1 MSNPFVRM
9 SKMHKIIELC
19 EEPKRFTELKRA
31 IGISDPGLTKHLKSL
46 QRLGW
51 VRKMD
56 DGRYGLT
63 GSGREVL
70 PTARRAA
77 LTLAEFKSTPMWVDG
92 MNTTHFGVEGEDGIR
107 LLSKVREAVMGYRK
121 RHPDKA
127 FVVSV
132 IYKGEPDAPSGS

>member
-1 MSNPFVRM
+1 MSDLFVRM

-19 EEPKRFTELKRA
+19 EEPKKFTELKKA

-46 QRLGW
+46 QKLGW
-51 VRKMD
+51 VRKLD

-63 GSGREVL
+63 ASGREVL

-77 LTLAEFKSTPMWVDG
+77 MTLAEFKATPMWIDG
-92 MNTTHFGVEGEDGIR
+92 MNTTHYGVEGGDGVR
-107 LLSKVREAVMGYRK
+107 LLAKVREAVMSYRK
-121 RHPDKA
+121 KHPEKG

-132 IYKGEPDAPSGS
+132 IYKGRPGPSSES